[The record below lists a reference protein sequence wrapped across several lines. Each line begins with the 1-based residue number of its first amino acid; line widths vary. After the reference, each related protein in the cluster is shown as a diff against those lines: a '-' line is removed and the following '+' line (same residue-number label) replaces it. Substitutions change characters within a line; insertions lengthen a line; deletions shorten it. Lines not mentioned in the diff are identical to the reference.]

1 MIDFTVEE
9 PIPIQAAPSHIPGRP
24 ALSTTWRW
32 ILVGIRG
39 RILESGMIG
48 GRRYTSREA
57 IRRFLSADD
66 STDPHVSV
74 SPSHRRKQAVAA
86 DKALQDRGLGKASG
100 LRMRKRE

>member
-9 PIPIQAAPSHIPGRP
+9 PIPITSAPSHIPGRP

-39 RILESGMIG
+39 RILDSGMIG

-57 IRRFLSADD
+57 IRRFLAADD
-66 STDPHVSV
+66 TEPPRIPV
-74 SPSHRRKQAVAA
+74 SPSQRRRQSEAA
-86 DKALQDRGLGKASG
+86 SKAL
-100 LRMRKRE
+100 

>member
-1 MIDFTVEE
+1 MIDFTLEE
-9 PIPIQAAPSHIPGRP
+9 PIPITSAPSHIPGRP

-57 IRRFLSADD
+57 IRRFLAADD
-66 STDPHVSV
+66 STHPQVSA
-74 SPSHRRKQAVAA
+74 SPAQRRRQSEAA
-86 DKALQDRGLGKASG
+86 SKALQDRGL
-100 LRMRKRE
+100 